1 MASIRQEKIAG
12 LIQKELSQ
20 IFRREARGLCLGAM
34 VSVTVVRMSPDMG
47 VAKAYLSI
55 FGVDEKADV
64 VKNIK
69 VNTKNIRHELSQ
81 ITRNQLRRVPE
92 LLFYEDDSLDYAAEI
107 DDLLDKG

>member
-1 MASIRQEKIAG
+1 
-12 LIQKELSQ
+12 
-20 IFRREARGLCLGAM
+20 M